1 MGGGGG
7 EGSCFFSLSVYSLK
21 VVAVVE
27 VEEWYIFMR

>member
-1 MGGGGG
+1 MGGGGR
-7 EGSCFFSLSVYSLK
+7 EIVFFSLSVYSLK

>member
-7 EGSCFFSLSVYSLK
+7 GKLFFSLSVYSPK